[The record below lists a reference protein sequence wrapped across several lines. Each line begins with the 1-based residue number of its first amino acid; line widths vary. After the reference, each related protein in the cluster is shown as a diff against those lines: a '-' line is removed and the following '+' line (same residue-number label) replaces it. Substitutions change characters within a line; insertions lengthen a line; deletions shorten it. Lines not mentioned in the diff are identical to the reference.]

1 MRDLSTSEPVVK
13 WSEQWWA
20 HTKPEVAAH
29 RWTAHRKNGDRCKRA
44 AISGGR
50 VCTHHGGNAPAVKA
64 KARQRLEDAADRM
77 ARELLKMAVDENVS
91 DAVKLAA
98 IRDALDRAGIS
109 AKTAVS
115 VEVGRRPFEQIFDHI
130 YSGSRAES
138 RARRKMPDDNELD
151 AIETTDPLALVNRS
165 GEAAVDFDVVDAEVV
180 EPEPDRTDLLP
191 RSSAKRASNAGRRA
205 YTIRD
210 FDTSEAGPCRDAPSS
225 PTGGYRYTGEEAPG
239 RAGSL

>member
-1 MRDLSTSEPVVK
+1 
-13 WSEQWWA
+13 
-20 HTKPEVAAH
+20 
-29 RWTAHRKNGDRCKRA
+29 
-44 AISGGR
+44 
-50 VCTHHGGNAPAVKA
+50 VCTHLGGGAPAVKA
-64 KARQRLEDAADRM
+64 KARQRIGEAADRM

-98 IRDALDRAGIS
+98 IRDALDRAGLS
-109 AKTAVS
+109 ARTAVS
-115 VEVGRRPFEQIFDHI
+115 VKVGSRPFEQIFDHI

-151 AIETTDPLALVNRS
+151 AIETTDPLALVRGN
-165 GEAAVDFDVVDAEVV
+165 ECDPIVDAEVI
-180 EPEPDRTDLLP
+180 ESEPDCTDLLP